1 MAFLSI
7 FCTNTINIYAG
18 INGIEVGQSIVV
30 ALCIVTNDILYILE
44 PGHPATDAHLFSLYF
59 LLPFIGV
66 SLALLYHN
74 WYVNWYLML
83 TTGFRVKYS
92 WVIPTRISRE

>member
-7 FCTNTINIYAG
+7 FCTNTINIFAG
-18 INGIEVGQSIVV
+18 INGIEVGQSIVI
-30 ALCIVTNDILYILE
+30 ALCIVINDILYVAK

-74 WYVNWYLML
+74 WYVRTHSELIS
-83 TTGFRVKYS
+83 GIRVKFS
-92 WVIPTRISRE
+92 LEIRIRISPV

>member
-7 FCTNTINIYAG
+7 FCTNTINILAG
-18 INGIEVGQSIVV
+18 INGIEVAQSIII
-30 ALCIVTNDILYILE
+30 ALCVVINDIIYIRI

-66 SLALLYHN
+66 SLGLLYHN
-74 WYVNWYLML
+74 W
-83 TTGFRVKYS
+83 
-92 WVIPTRISRE
+92 